1 MFFNKL
7 VCCSV
12 SWREYNSALDTLCQ
26 AVNYNLDITW
36 TLHVNDSSLLFVF
49 VSATD
54 WLLSSPDHMEA
65 FSVKVPVSTPSPLD
79 VRCECVVDGDVG
91 AFTQDHV
98 CVDGLGLDSMMS
110 DQDSHAD
117 VDPDL
122 ELSGSPHSF
131 ELCPPRTVAHNDCTS
146 SSFDI
151 VFEDSGCD
159 QQDNDAELS
168 HSTPSL
174 STPSHSTQTRCPSL
188 TGSRSHHVV
197 SSGPVSFIPSR
208 PTSLKL
214 PVQAHIPA
222 PRLALTPKV
231 YLYIQMQ
238 LCRKEN
244 LKDWMAQRSQPE
256 LREHSECLGI
266 FLQIAEAVDFIH
278 SKGLMHRDLKVGL
291 FINHA
296 FY

>member
-1 MFFNKL
+1 MTVF
-7 VCCSV
+7 
-12 SWREYNSALDTLCQ
+12 LC
-26 AVNYNLDITW
+26 
-36 TLHVNDSSLLFVF
+36 VF

-79 VRCECVVDGDVG
+79 LRCECVVGRDVG
-91 AFTQDHV
+91 ALVQDHV

-110 DQDSHAD
+110 DQDSNAD

-131 ELCPPRTVAHNDCTS
+131 EVCPPRTVVHNDCTS

-159 QQDNDAELS
+159 QHDNDAELS
-168 HSTPSL
+168 HSTPVQ
-174 STPSHSTQTRCPSL
+174 TQCPSHSGTR
-188 TGSRSHHVV
+188 SRPTA
-197 SSGPVSFIPSR
+197 SSGPLSFFPPR

-214 PVQAHIPA
+214 LPQAPTPA
-222 PRLALTPKV
+222 PRLTLTPKV

-256 LREHSECLGI
+256 LREHSQCLAI

-278 SKGLMHRDLKVGL
+278 SKGLMHRDLKVGHGYWACIVL
-291 FINHA
+291 NVD
-296 FY
+296 Y

>member
-1 MFFNKL
+1 
-7 VCCSV
+7 
-12 SWREYNSALDTLCQ
+12 
-26 AVNYNLDITW
+26 
-36 TLHVNDSSLLFVF
+36 
-49 VSATD
+49 
-54 WLLSSPDHMEA
+54 MEA

-79 VRCECVVDGDVG
+79 LRCESAAGRDVG
-91 AFTQDHV
+91 ALTQDHV
-98 CVDGLGLDSMMS
+98 CVEGLGLDSMMS

-131 ELCPPRTVAHNDCTS
+131 ELCPPRTVAHKDCTS

-159 QQDNDAELS
+159 QHDNDTELS
-168 HSTPSL
+168 RSTPVQTL
-174 STPSHSTQTRCPSL
+174 CPSHSAS
-188 TGSRSHHVV
+188 SSHPTA
-197 SSGPVSFIPSR
+197 SSGPLFFSPPR
-208 PTSLKL
+208 PTSLSLKL
-214 PVQAHIPA
+214 PPQAPTPA

-256 LREHSECLGI
+256 LREHSQCLAI

-291 FINHA
+291 ALWARTLLNIS
-296 FY
+296 YLIRRSKI

>member
-1 MFFNKL
+1 MT
-7 VCCSV
+7 V
-12 SWREYNSALDTLCQ
+12 
-26 AVNYNLDITW
+26 
-36 TLHVNDSSLLFVF
+36 LLFMF

-54 WLLSSPDHMEA
+54 WLLSCPDHMEA
-65 FSVKVPVSTPSPLD
+65 FSVKVPVSTPSTLD
-79 VRCECVVDGDVG
+79 LQCECVAGSDVG
-91 AFTQDHV
+91 AVAQDHV

-117 VDPDL
+117 ADPDL

-159 QQDNDAELS
+159 QHDNDAELS
-168 HSTPSL
+168 RSTPVQ
-174 STPSHSTQTRCPSL
+174 TQCPSHL
-188 TGSRSHHVV
+188 GSRSHPTV
-197 SSGPVSFIPSR
+197 SSGSLSFPPPR

-214 PVQAHIPA
+214 PPQAPTPA
-222 PRLALTPKV
+222 PRLAQTPKV

-256 LREHSECLGI
+256 LREHSQCLAI

-278 SKGLMHRDLKVGL
+278 CKGLMHRDLKVG
-291 FINHA
+291 HA
-296 FY
+296 YCACIVLNVDQ

>member
-1 MFFNKL
+1 
-7 VCCSV
+7 
-12 SWREYNSALDTLCQ
+12 
-26 AVNYNLDITW
+26 
-36 TLHVNDSSLLFVF
+36 
-49 VSATD
+49 
-54 WLLSSPDHMEA
+54 MEA

-79 VRCECVVDGDVG
+79 LRCKCVAGGNVG
-91 AFTQDHV
+91 ALAQDHT
-98 CVDGLGLDSMMS
+98 CMDGLGLDSMMS
-110 DQDSHAD
+110 NQDSRVD

-131 ELCPPRTVAHNDCTS
+131 ELCPPRTVTHNDCTS

-159 QQDNDAELS
+159 QHDDDAELS
-168 HSTPSL
+168 HSTPVQMRPS
-174 STPSHSTQTRCPSL
+174 SHS
-188 TGSRSHHVV
+188 GSRSHPTA
-197 SSGPVSFIPSR
+197 SSGPFSFSPPR

-214 PVQAHIPA
+214 PTQTPA

-256 LREHSECLGI
+256 LREHSQCLAI

-291 FINHA
+291 AYCVYIVLNVD
-296 FY
+296 Y

>member
-1 MFFNKL
+1 
-7 VCCSV
+7 
-12 SWREYNSALDTLCQ
+12 
-26 AVNYNLDITW
+26 
-36 TLHVNDSSLLFVF
+36 
-49 VSATD
+49 
-54 WLLSSPDHMEA
+54 MEA
-65 FSVKVPVSTPSPLD
+65 FSVKVPVSSPSPMDL
-79 VRCECVVDGDVG
+79 RCECVAGSDAGTL
-91 AFTQDHV
+91 TQDHV

-117 VDPDL
+117 TDPDL

-159 QQDNDAELS
+159 QHDNDAELS
-168 HSTPSL
+168 RSTPVQ
-174 STPSHSTQTRCPSL
+174 TQCPSRSA
-188 TGSRSHHVV
+188 SRSHRTA
-197 SSGPVSFIPSR
+197 SSGPLAFSPPR

-214 PVQAHIPA
+214 PIQAPTPA

-256 LREHSECLGI
+256 LREHSQCLAI

-278 SKGLMHRDLKVGL
+278 SKGLMHRDLKVQQAYCTFSVL
-291 FINHA
+291 NVD
-296 FY
+296 Y

>member
-1 MFFNKL
+1 M
-7 VCCSV
+7 
-12 SWREYNSALDTLCQ
+12 
-26 AVNYNLDITW
+26 
-36 TLHVNDSSLLFVF
+36 
-49 VSATD
+49 
-54 WLLSSPDHMEA
+54 
-65 FSVKVPVSTPSPLD
+65 KVTVPTPSPLELQ
-79 VRCECVVDGDVG
+79 CECVGGCSVG
-91 AFTQDHV
+91 VLAEDHV

-117 VDPDL
+117 VDHNT

-151 VFEDSGCD
+151 IFEDSGCD
-159 QQDNDAELS
+159 QHDNDTELS
-168 HSTPSL
+168 HSTPN
-174 STPSHSTQTRCPSL
+174 QIRCPSRSS
-188 TGSRSHHVV
+188 SRSHHTA
-197 SSGPVSFIPSR
+197 SSDPSSFTPPR

-214 PVQAHIPA
+214 PPQAPTPA

-256 LREHSECLGI
+256 LREHSQCLGI

-291 FINHA
+291 AHCACVVLNNVFKIS
-296 FY
+296 